1 MKMKFTGR
9 ESSTLYR
16 LLADT
21 TSDIILKTDRNGFI
35 VHASPAIER
44 LGIALPG
51 MLIGPHIQDL
61 VHPACAQ
68 QIEAQHEAAMAGR
81 NECEWAEYPAL
92 TGDRNERWFEIR
104 MRRLE
109 DESGQ
114 AYGALGL
121 MRSIEERRAFE
132 EKLFAAVMTDPL
144 TGLSNR
150 GAFIAMLRHMLDEEV
165 GGCLA
170 LFSLDHLKAINMKYG
185 QAVGDEALVTF
196 SEVLRGRLRAQDII
210 SRVGGESL
218 GVLLPKASPAQA
230 EAICRRIIAALP
242 QAGRIAGEG
251 SPPITASAGIARIS
265 DSLDDTLKRAEM
277 ALFHAK
283 ATGRNR
289 LEVDGEAKP
298 GRAALRSYS

>member
-9 ESSTLYR
+9 ESSALYR

-44 LGIALPG
+44 LGISLPG

-68 QIEAQHEAAMAGR
+68 QIEAQHEAAIAGGAGTQ
-81 NECEWAEYPAL
+81 WAEYPAL
-92 TGDRNERWFEIR
+92 AGDRTERWFEIR

-109 DESGQ
+109 DERGH

-132 EKLFAAVMTDPL
+132 EQLFAAVMTDPL
-144 TGLSNR
+144 TRLTNR
-150 GAFIAMLRHMLDEEV
+150 SAFVAMLRHMVDEEV

-170 LFSLDHLKAINMKYG
+170 LFSVDHLKAINMKYG
-185 QAVGDEALVTF
+185 QAIGDEVLVTF
-196 SEVLRGRLRAQDII
+196 ADVLRGRLRARDII

-218 GVLLPKASPAQA
+218 GVLLPEVSPAQA

-242 QAGRIAGEG
+242 EKGPIAGPG

-265 DSLDDTLKRAEM
+265 DCLDDTFKRAEM
-277 ALFHAK
+277 ALFYAK

-289 LEVDGEAKP
+289 LEVDGKAP
-298 GRAALRSYS
+298 LPRA

>member
-9 ESSTLYR
+9 ESSALYR

-44 LGIALPG
+44 LGISLPG

-61 VHPACAQ
+61 VHPACAPA
-68 QIEAQHEAAMAGR
+68 IEAQHKAAIAGR
-81 NECEWAEYPAL
+81 AGGEWAEYPAQAD
-92 TGDRNERWFEIR
+92 DRHERWFEIR

-109 DESGQ
+109 DERGH

-144 TGLSNR
+144 TGLTNR
-150 GAFIAMLRHMLDEEV
+150 GAFVAMLRHIVDEEV

-170 LFSLDHLKAINMKYG
+170 LFSLDHLKAINMKHG
-185 QAVGDEALVTF
+185 QAVGDEVLVTF
-196 SEVLRGRLRAQDII
+196 SNVLRTRLRAQDII

-218 GVLLPKASPAQA
+218 GVLLPEASPAQA
-230 EAICRRIIAALP
+230 EAVCRRIIAALP
-242 QAGRIAGEG
+242 EKGRIAGAAG
-251 SPPITASAGIARIS
+251 LPITASAGIARIS

-277 ALFHAK
+277 ALFYAK
-283 ATGRNR
+283 ARGRNR
-289 LEVDGEAKP
+289 LEVDGKAELR
-298 GRAALRSYS
+298 RA

>member
-9 ESSTLYR
+9 ESSALYR

-44 LGIALPG
+44 LGISLPG

-61 VHPACAQ
+61 VHPACAPA
-68 QIEAQHEAAMAGR
+68 IEAQHEAAIAGR
-81 NECEWAEYPAL
+81 NSPEWAEYPAL
-92 TGDRNERWFEIR
+92 TGDRDERWFEIR

-109 DESGQ
+109 DERGN

-144 TGLSNR
+144 TRLTNR
-150 GAFIAMLRHMLDEEV
+150 QAFVAMLRHIVDEEV

-170 LFSLDHLKAINMKYG
+170 LFALDHLKAINMKYG

-196 SEVLRGRLRAQDII
+196 SDVLRSRLRAQDII

-218 GVLLPKASPAQA
+218 GVLLPEASPAQA
-230 EAICRRIIAALP
+230 EAICQRIIAALP
-242 QAGRIAGEG
+242 EQGRIAGVG
-251 SPPITASAGIARIS
+251 CVPITASAGVARIT

-277 ALFHAK
+277 ALFYAK

-289 LEVDGEAKP
+289 VEVDGKAQL
-298 GRAALRSYS
+298 GRA

>member
-1 MKMKFTGR
+1 MKMKFTRR
-9 ESSTLYR
+9 ESSALYR

-44 LGIALPG
+44 LGISLPG

-61 VHPACAQ
+61 VHPACASR
-68 QIEAQHEAAMAGR
+68 IEAQHAAAIAGR
-81 NECEWAEYPAL
+81 NGAEWAEYPAL
-92 TGDRNERWFEIR
+92 TRDQDERWFEIQL
-104 MRRLE
+104 RRLV
-109 DESGQ
+109 DERGE

-132 EKLFAAVMTDPL
+132 DKLFAAVMTDPL
-144 TGLSNR
+144 TRLTNR
-150 GAFIAMLRHMLDEEV
+150 RAFVAMLRHIVDEEV

-170 LFSLDHLKAINMKYG
+170 LFALDHLKAINMKYG
-185 QAVGDEALVTF
+185 QAVGDDVLVTF
-196 SEVLRGRLRAQDII
+196 SDVLRSRLRAHDII

-218 GVLLPKASPAQA
+218 GVLLPEASPAQA

-242 QAGRIAGEG
+242 QKCRLAGTG
-251 SPPITASAGIARIS
+251 SFPITASAGVARIT

-277 ALFHAK
+277 ALFYAK

-289 LEVDGEAKP
+289 LEMDGKAQRR
-298 GRAALRSYS
+298 RA